1 MEATTLAFD
10 TGAPGFAVETPGLTP
25 EILALGGVAVE
36 PGAAGAAEMPG
47 FTETE
52 AEGDG
57 AAFKF
62 TVACGTGF
70 DTGGRLIFAVC
81 NLGSI
86 GVGVLEIEAAGTAG
100 ADGAGGMV
108 AVETGFATPGAV
120 GGIEAGL
127 AMPGAAGAIET
138 GLASPGAAGA
148 AETGLAIPGALGGF
162 GMVVMAPGAD
172 GGFGMEAIMGGLG
185 MGAAGTAD
193 GGLGRGA
200 GALKLGGAGGMTV
213 LFWRPG
219 EGAGAEAGG
228 ELGAS

>member
-1 MEATTLAFD
+1 LEATTLAFD

-25 EILALGGVAVE
+25 EILTLAGVAVE
-36 PGAAGAAEMPG
+36 PGAAEMPG

-52 AEGDG
+52 AAGDG

-70 DTGGRLIFAVC
+70 EAEGRLIFAVC

-86 GVGVLEIEAAGTAG
+86 GVGVVEIEAAGTAG
-100 ADGAGGMV
+100 EDGAGGMA
-108 AVETGFATPGAV
+108 AVETGFAT
-120 GGIEAGL
+120 
-127 AMPGAAGAIET
+127 PGAAGAIET
-138 GLASPGAAGA
+138 GLAIPGAEGATETGLARPGAAGT
-148 AETGLAIPGALGGF
+148 AETGLAMPGALGGF
-162 GMVVMAPGAD
+162 GMEGMAPGAD
-172 GGFGMEAIMGGLG
+172 GGFGMEAIMGGFG
-185 MGAAGTAD
+185 IGAAGTAD

>member
-1 MEATTLAFD
+1 LEATTLAFD

-25 EILALGGVAVE
+25 AILTLAGVAVE
-36 PGAAGAAEMPG
+36 PGAAEMPG

-52 AEGDG
+52 AAGDG

-70 DTGGRLIFAVC
+70 EAEGRLIFAVC

-100 ADGAGGMV
+100 ADGAGGMD
-108 AVETGFATPGAV
+108 AVETGFATPGAA
-120 GGIEAGL
+120 GATETGL
-127 AMPGAAGAIET
+127 ARPGAAGT
-138 GLASPGAAGA
+138 
-148 AETGLAIPGALGGF
+148 AETGLAMPGALGGF
-162 GMVVMAPGAD
+162 GMEGMAPGAD
-172 GGFGMEAIMGGLG
+172 GGFGMEAIMGGFG
-185 MGAAGTAD
+185 KGAAGTAD

-213 LFWRPG
+213 LF
-219 EGAGAEAGG
+219 
-228 ELGAS
+228 

>member
-25 EILALGGVAVE
+25 EILTLAGVAVE

-52 AEGDG
+52 AAGDG

-70 DTGGRLIFAVC
+70 ETEGKLIFAVC

-86 GVGVLEIEAAGTAG
+86 GVGVVEIEAAGTAG
-100 ADGAGGMV
+100 EDGAGGMA
-108 AVETGFATPGAV
+108 AVETGFAT
-120 GGIEAGL
+120 
-127 AMPGAAGAIET
+127 PGAAGAIET
-138 GLASPGAAGA
+138 GLAIPGAEGATETGLARPGAAGT
-148 AETGLAIPGALGGF
+148 AETGLAMPGALGGF
-162 GMVVMAPGAD
+162 GMEGMAPGAD
-172 GGFGMEAIMGGLG
+172 GGFGMEAIMGGFG
-185 MGAAGTAD
+185 IGAAGTAD

-200 GALKLGGAGGMTV
+200 GALKLGGAGGMMV